1 MHGQYRMI
9 AMGHEVRITLQTLQ
23 VLKVLLTDPLDEHYG
38 LEISRESG
46 LPTGSIYPILTRLET
61 AGLVTSAWE
70 NIDESEQGRRRRR
83 YYRLTAEGAKS
94 AHDEVAYAHQL
105 LSPAASQSGHLRPGR
120 LQPRGASA

>member
-1 MHGQYRMI
+1 
-9 AMGHEVRITLQTLQ
+9 MGREVRITLQTLQ
-23 VLKVLLTDPLDEHYG
+23 VLRVLLTDPLDEHYG

-61 AGLVTSAWE
+61 AGWVTSAWE

-94 AHDEVAYAHQL
+94 AQDEVANARQL
-105 LSPAASQSGHLRPGR
+105 LSPAASGSGPLRPGR
-120 LQPRGASA
+120 LEPGGASA